1 MTPLTARALDHAGI
15 RHGFFTR
22 EGGVSEGVFA
32 GLNCSL
38 GSGDDPAIVTENRR
52 RALAA
57 LALAPENLVTGYQVH
72 GTDIAVVDRVWR
84 TEDRPRVDGLVTRA
98 PGIAVGILTADCA
111 PVLFADPAAGL
122 VAAAHAGWR
131 GAIGG
136 VLEATLAALAQE
148 GAERG
153 RIVAAIGPC
162 IGGRSYEVGPEF
174 PAPFLAERPEN
185 ARFFAPSPRAGHA
198 LFDLGAYVEAK
209 LGALGVARVERI
221 AADTC
226 AESAR
231 FYSYRRAC
239 LHGEKQF
246 GHLLSVI
253 ALVP

>member
-1 MTPLTARALDHAGI
+1 MTPLSAHALDSTGI

-22 EGGVSEGVFA
+22 EGGASTGVFA

-38 GSGDDPAIVTENRR
+38 GSGDDPATVAENRR
-52 RALAA
+52 RALAS
-57 LALAPENLVTGYQVH
+57 LGLAPEQLVTGYQVH
-72 GTDIAVVDRVWR
+72 GADVALVERPWR
-84 TEDRPRVDGLVTRA
+84 YEERPRVDGLVTRA
-98 PGIAVGILTADCA
+98 PGVALGILTADCA
-111 PVLFADPAAGL
+111 PVLFADRAAGL

-136 VLEATLAALAQE
+136 VLEATLAALTRE

-153 RIVAAIGPC
+153 RIIAAVGPC
-162 IGGRSYEVGPEF
+162 IGAKSYEVGPEF
-174 PAPFLAERPEN
+174 PAPFLAERGEN
-185 ARFFAPSPRAGHA
+185 ARFFAPSARAGHW

-209 LGALGVARVERI
+209 LSALGLGRVERI

-226 AESAR
+226 GDAAR

-239 LHGEKQF
+239 LSGERQF

-253 ALVP
+253 ALVL